1 MKRNIIWILCVV
13 IFISIFAYFA
23 QTLFMPP
30 NQGNA
35 DTKPFWVVETLPAN
49 PSALTVFDI
58 SLGESSLNDVI
69 YVFGNRLSLSIF
81 AEEDKAPELEGYI
94 RETHVGG
101 ITGRIPFNLAVTDAQ
116 IEALMPFLSP
126 NKLSTTKRKIYDIPE
141 EYHHRFYDNIVESIA
156 FIPMAVN
163 LDEGVIIGRFGDNPM
178 KLQEANK
185 GAFHYL
191 YPEKGVDI
199 SLDAAG
205 EYRSVVQYV
214 TPADF
219 AEKVLNP
226 LLESGAEEVP
236 LLGQ

>member
-23 QTLFMPP
+23 QNLFMPP
-30 NQGNA
+30 NQGNEN
-35 DTKPFWVVETLPAN
+35 TKPFWVVETSPAN
-49 PSALTVFDI
+49 PQALTVFDI

-69 YVFGNRLSLSIF
+69 FVFGNRLSLSIF
-81 AEEDKAPELEGYI
+81 EENGNRELEGYI

-101 ITGRIPFNLAVTDAQ
+101 ITGRIPFNLSFNDEQ
-116 IEALMPFLSP
+116 IESVMPFLSP

-163 LDEGVIIGRFGDNPM
+163 LDETVIIGRFGDNPI

-199 SLDAAG
+199 SLDSTG

-219 AEKVLNP
+219 EEKVMTP
-226 LLESGAEEVP
+226 LLDSGAEEVP
-236 LLGQ
+236 LLQQ